1 MGEEVMNKS
10 TKMMDIGSFVKMG
23 GSLLVFLGFLA
34 GIFVYLDN
42 TYVRSDIYRG
52 DIAHI
57 VDDMTALEDKTA
69 RLIEVIEEDREYD
82 QNEIMKAIK
91 DSTAFTLVVR
101 RDVLLAQGDLSP
113 HERAELNVLN
123 QKLQELNV
131 D

>member
-1 MGEEVMNKS
+1 
-10 TKMMDIGSFVKMG
+10 MG
-23 GSLLVFLGFLA
+23 GNVMENSNLDLMSLLKLGGALLTLLAMLA
-34 GIFVYLDN
+34 GIFLYLN
-42 TYVRSDIYRG
+42 STYVTKEIYN
-52 DIAHI
+52 IH
-57 VDDMTALEDKTA
+57 VTQSQKDMTTLETKTA
-69 RLIEVIEEDREYD
+69 RLIEAIEEDRERD

-91 DSTAFTLVVR
+91 DSTALPLIVR

>member
-10 TKMMDIGSFVKMG
+10 TKMDIGSFVRMG

-34 GIFVYLDN
+34 GIFLYLDS
-42 TYVRSDIYRG
+42 TYVRADIYRG

-57 VDDMTALEDKTA
+57 VDDMTTLEDKTA
-69 RLIEVIEEDREYD
+69 RLIEVIEEDREVD

-91 DSTAFTLVVR
+91 DSTAFTLIVR
-101 RDVLLAQGDLSP
+101 RDILLAQGDLSP

>member
-1 MGEEVMNKS
+1 MENS
-10 TKMMDIGSFVKMG
+10 NLDLW
-23 GSLLVFLGFLA
+23 SLLKLGGALLTLLAMLA
-34 GIFVYLDN
+34 GIFLYLN
-42 TYVRSDIYRG
+42 STYVTKEIYN
-52 DIAHI
+52 IH
-57 VDDMTALEDKTA
+57 VTQSQKDMTTLETKTA
-69 RLIEVIEEDREYD
+69 RLIEAIEEDRERD

-91 DSTAFTLVVR
+91 DSTALPLIVR